1 MLIIGGGVAGLAA
14 AGPAK
19 NMGANVTGFD
29 VREAALKDFESMRC
43 KTIRVKVTEDGE
55 GGGGYAKEMG
65 DEFKKAQYELF
76 LKEIPNMDI
85 VITTALIPG
94 KPAPKL
100 ISSEM
105 IERMKPGSV
114 IIDLAA
120 ERGGN
125 ADGCVTGEHITT
137 DNGVHIVGYTD
148 LNSRLPAQSST
159 MFSNNI
165 HNFLKVR
172 VGLAF

>member
-105 IERMKPGSV
+105 IERMRPVCWKSV
-114 IIDLAA
+114 DK
-120 ERGGN
+120 RR
-125 ADGCVTGEHITT
+125 
-137 DNGVHIVGYTD
+137 
-148 LNSRLPAQSST
+148 SRYSEGR
-159 MFSNNI
+159 ND
-165 HNFLKVR
+165 KEVR
-172 VGLAF
+172 LYLLLL

>member
-55 GGGGYAKEMG
+55 GGGGYTKEMD

-76 LKEIPNMDI
+76 LKE
-85 VITTALIPG
+85 V
-94 KPAPKL
+94 
-100 ISSEM
+100 
-105 IERMKPGSV
+105 
-114 IIDLAA
+114 
-120 ERGGN
+120 
-125 ADGCVTGEHITT
+125 
-137 DNGVHIVGYTD
+137 
-148 LNSRLPAQSST
+148 RLY
-159 MFSNNI
+159 
-165 HNFLKVR
+165 L
-172 VGLAF
+172 LLL

>member
-105 IERMKPGSV
+105 IERKRQGCWKSV
-114 IIDLAA
+114 DK
-120 ERGGN
+120 RR
-125 ADGCVTGEHITT
+125 
-137 DNGVHIVGYTD
+137 
-148 LNSRLPAQSST
+148 SRYSEGR
-159 MFSNNI
+159 ND
-165 HNFLKVR
+165 KEVR
-172 VGLAF
+172 LYLLLL